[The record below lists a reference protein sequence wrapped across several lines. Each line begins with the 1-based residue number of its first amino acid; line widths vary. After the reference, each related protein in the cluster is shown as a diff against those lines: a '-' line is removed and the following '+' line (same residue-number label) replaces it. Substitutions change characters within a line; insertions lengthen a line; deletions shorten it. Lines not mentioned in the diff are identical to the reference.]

1 MDKKLVSLTDRQIAY
16 VSRQA
21 KRLQVS
27 FAEVVRRILDAHI
40 SDPRAKL
47 VIIIGLVLF
56 GAQAEAQEVNPG
68 RTLRN
73 ATFVFAGAA
82 SADWLST
89 RAMLKRGG
97 TEDNPMLH
105 WAQSKPDAMIAVGA
119 SADAIGVWALN
130 KTLGKRRPK
139 LAAALLYAASAG
151 RVYLTV
157 RNMRAQP
164 NARQPWGYPLPDP
177 IRSTRGQGARRF

>member
-1 MDKKLVSLTDRQIAY
+1 MKARNVLIITVLLT
-16 VSRQA
+16 
-21 KRLQVS
+21 
-27 FAEVVRRILDAHI
+27 FA
-40 SDPRAKL
+40 
-47 VIIIGLVLF
+47 
-56 GAQAEAQEVNPG
+56 AQAEAQEMKQD

-82 SADWLST
+82 TADWLST

-105 WAQSKPDAMIAVGA
+105 WAQSKPDAMIVMGA
-119 SADAIGVWALN
+119 SADTLGVWALN

-139 LAAALLYAASAG
+139 LAAVLLYAASAG

-164 NARQPWGYPLPDP
+164 NARQPWGYPDP